1 MSGRASGSLLLA
13 ATVLLAAGLWFITF
27 ALKGPS
33 FWVKISISAATLALL
48 SLLLDPPRRLGG
60 GLEAR
65 TWLVG
70 LGSAAA
76 LYLIFW
82 IGRTV
87 SLALFDFAGDQIG
100 AIYHKGEGTP
110 AWVIALLLFCVT
122 GPCEE
127 IYWRGYLQRRL
138 MDRFG
143 RWPGWAFATALRG
156 SRELDEFHARRRRG
170 RRRRL
175 LGGALRSGGAAC
187 AGDPLA
193 RRLEHGDLR
202 RVSAPLSRVGASGRP
217 LSRSARP
224 HGFHLPPATM
234 RTTVSSSGGCRM
246 RHRG

>member
-1 MSGRASGSLLLA
+1 VSGRAAGSLRLA

-87 SLALFDFAGDQIG
+87 ALALFDFAGDQIG

-143 RWPGWAFATALRG
+143 RWPGWAFATALYAG
-156 SRELDEFHARRRRG
+156 VHVSSLNFMLVGAAAVAG
-170 RRRRL
+170 AFW
-175 LGGALRSGGAAC
+175 GALYAQGGRLAPVILSHAVWSTVIF
-187 AGDPLA
+187 AVFPL
-193 RRLEHGDLR
+193 R
-202 RVSAPLSRVGASGRP
+202 
-217 LSRSARP
+217 
-224 HGFHLPPATM
+224 
-234 RTTVSSSGGCRM
+234 
-246 RHRG
+246 